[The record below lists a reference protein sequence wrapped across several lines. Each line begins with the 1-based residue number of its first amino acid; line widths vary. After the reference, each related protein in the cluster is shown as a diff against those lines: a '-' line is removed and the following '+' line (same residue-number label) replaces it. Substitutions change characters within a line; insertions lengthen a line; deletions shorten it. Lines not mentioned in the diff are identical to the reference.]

1 MFTRTGDSYTLNE
14 GEGYGKGGPLTG
26 GVAGALVDSTGDRCE
41 RLEHPVTAVDDPVK
55 TYLQAERRLREILLG
70 DGTTT
75 VGLVKGEERRI
86 QTTRLLRRMRAALEE
101 LQTELEAAA
110 QAGDLE
116 EELRRVAAAR
126 SGEQPE
132 PGS

>member
-1 MFTRTGDSYTLNE
+1 M
-14 GEGYGKGGPLTG
+14 
-26 GVAGALVDSTGDRCE
+26 
-41 RLEHPVTAVDDPVK
+41 TAVDDPVK

-70 DGTTT
+70 DGATT
-75 VGLVKGEERRI
+75 VGALKGEERRL
-86 QTTRLLRRMRAALEE
+86 QATRLLRRMRAALEE

-110 QAGDLE
+110 QAGGLE

-132 PGS
+132 PRS